1 MSVKV
6 EKTDKKNEVKLEFTI
21 DAKTFDES
29 IVNVFNKNAR
39 YFNIPG
45 FRKGKAPFNVVE
57 RHYGDE
63 IFYEDAF
70 NEVANK
76 AYEEAIDSEKL
87 EIVSKPKIDVV
98 QMEKGKDLIFTAIVN
113 TKPEVE
119 LGKYK
124 GIDLE
129 KASQKV
135 TDKDIEEELNN
146 MAERNSRMVN
156 VEKRAAKE
164 GDTVLI
170 DYIGTIDGKAFE
182 GGRAENYDLT
192 LGSKTFIPGFE
203 EQVVG
208 MKINEVKDIKTKFP
222 DDYFS
227 KDVAG
232 KEANFNVTVHEIK
245 EKELPKIDDEFAKDV
260 SEFDTLK
267 ELKNDIKSKKEKAN
281 EERSKRQLESDAI
294 DAVVENSKIDIPAGM
309 IDLELD
315 NMQDDMNR
323 NLSYQGFS
331 FEKYL
336 QMVGKTVAQFR
347 TESRD
352 QAIKSIKRRLV
363 LEAIAKDE
371 KIDVSEKEI
380 DSKLEELSKAYGRKV
395 EDLKAIKEVIE
406 GVKTDI
412 KDEKV
417 VKVLIDN
424 AKIKE
429 VSEKKE
435 SEKNSV
441 KEEKKDTKKSNK
453 K

>member
-63 IFYEDAF
+63 IFYEDSF

-129 KASQKV
+129 KVTQKV
-135 TDKDIEEELNN
+135 TDKDIEEELNG

-267 ELKNDIKSKKEKAN
+267 ELKNDIKSKKEKSN
-281 EERSKRQLESDAI
+281 EEKTKRQLEGDAI
-294 DAVVENSKIDIPAGM
+294 DAVVDSSKIDIPAGM
-309 IDLELD
+309 ID
-315 NMQDDMNR
+315 
-323 NLSYQGFS
+323 
-331 FEKYL
+331 
-336 QMVGKTVAQFR
+336 
-347 TESRD
+347 
-352 QAIKSIKRRLV
+352 
-363 LEAIAKDE
+363 
-371 KIDVSEKEI
+371 
-380 DSKLEELSKAYGRKV
+380 
-395 EDLKAIKEVIE
+395 
-406 GVKTDI
+406 
-412 KDEKV
+412 
-417 VKVLIDN
+417 
-424 AKIKE
+424 
-429 VSEKKE
+429 
-435 SEKNSV
+435 
-441 KEEKKDTKKSNK
+441 
-453 K
+453 

>member
-45 FRKGKAPFNVVE
+45 FRKGKAPFSVVE

>member
-21 DAKTFDES
+21 DAKQFDES
-29 IVNVFNKNAR
+29 IVNVFNKNAK

-45 FRKGKAPFNVVE
+45 FRKGKAPFSIVE

-76 AYEEAIDSEKL
+76 AYEEALDSEKL

-129 KASQKV
+129 KVAQKV

-208 MKINEVKDIKTKFP
+208 MKINDVKDIKTKFP

-260 SEFDTLK
+260 SEFDTLN
-267 ELKNDIKSKKEKAN
+267 ELKEDIKSKKEKSN
-281 EERSKRQLESDAI
+281 EEKTKRQLESDAI
-294 DAVVENSKIDIPAGM
+294 DAVVDSSKIDIPAGM

-371 KIDVSEKEI
+371 KIEVSEKEI

-395 EDLKAIKEVIE
+395 EDLKAIKEVID
-406 GVKTDI
+406 GVKTDLE
-412 KDEKV
+412 DEKV
-417 VKVLIDN
+417 INILIDN

-435 SEKNSV
+435 SKKNAD

-453 K
+453 Q

>member
-63 IFYEDAF
+63 IFYEDSF

-129 KASQKV
+129 KVTQKV
-135 TDKDIEEELNN
+135 TDKDIEEELNG

-164 GDTVLI
+164 VI
-170 DYIGTIDGKAFE
+170 
-182 GGRAENYDLT
+182 
-192 LGSKTFIPGFE
+192 
-203 EQVVG
+203 
-208 MKINEVKDIKTKFP
+208 
-222 DDYFS
+222 
-227 KDVAG
+227 
-232 KEANFNVTVHEIK
+232 
-245 EKELPKIDDEFAKDV
+245 
-260 SEFDTLK
+260 
-267 ELKNDIKSKKEKAN
+267 
-281 EERSKRQLESDAI
+281 
-294 DAVVENSKIDIPAGM
+294 
-309 IDLELD
+309 
-315 NMQDDMNR
+315 
-323 NLSYQGFS
+323 
-331 FEKYL
+331 
-336 QMVGKTVAQFR
+336 QF
-347 TESRD
+347 
-352 QAIKSIKRRLV
+352 L
-363 LEAIAKDE
+363 
-371 KIDVSEKEI
+371 
-380 DSKLEELSKAYGRKV
+380 
-395 EDLKAIKEVIE
+395 
-406 GVKTDI
+406 
-412 KDEKV
+412 
-417 VKVLIDN
+417 
-424 AKIKE
+424 
-429 VSEKKE
+429 
-435 SEKNSV
+435 
-441 KEEKKDTKKSNK
+441 
-453 K
+453 

>member
-21 DAKTFDES
+21 DAKQFDES
-29 IVNVFNKNAR
+29 IVNVFNKNAK

-45 FRKGKAPFNVVE
+45 FRKGKAPFSIVE

-76 AYEEAIDSEKL
+76 AYEEALDSEKL

-129 KASQKV
+129 KVAQKV

-208 MKINEVKDIKTKFP
+208 MKINDVKDIKTKFP

-260 SEFDTLK
+260 SEFDTLN
-267 ELKNDIKSKKEKAN
+267 ELKEDIKSKKEKSN
-281 EERSKRQLESDAI
+281 EEKTKRQFESDAI
-294 DAVVENSKIDIPAGM
+294 DAVVDSSKIDIPAGM

-371 KIDVSEKEI
+371 KIEVSEKEI

-395 EDLKAIKEVIE
+395 EDLKAIKEVID
-406 GVKTDI
+406 GVKTDLE
-412 KDEKV
+412 DEKV
-417 VKVLIDN
+417 INILIDN

-435 SEKNSV
+435 SKKNAD

-453 K
+453 Q